1 MEYSCT
7 ESVKKPY
14 IELIISNII
23 NLKLKYNIILCCLLL
38 IFGVYKVYPL
48 DHDSLLYIIEESG
61 DDSLRITALLD
72 LAIEIKGDYP
82 DSAFLYLEDAEQ
94 IAINIE
100 NTYLLSV
107 IHSEEGLICENINEY
122 AGALEHYLEAK
133 RIIESQESFNTDSSF
148 RTEYLQVMN
157 QLGVL
162 YFKIDKFDQALEYL
176 NKLLGFMQENMMSPA
191 NEVYKKYYLK
201 TFINIGAVNIRTNKY
216 NEAEINYTKALSFL
230 NDSDML
236 SYSVIL
242 NNLGIISKEQQDYE
256 KAFDYH
262 YKALR
267 IREEGENFMG
277 MTQSYNNIG
286 STFFVSG
293 DYKQA
298 EEYFKKSLELSLN
311 QSYLPSAVITLF
323 YLIEIC
329 ENRKDYEKAF
339 EYQSQYLMLNDSLI
353 NQEKLRIIMQLE
365 MQEKFDL
372 KLRESRYKQEKLKA
386 EQKRKEILYL
396 LITAASLLGIL
407 VFILFYFL
415 QRNKMKRESL
425 ESRKNS
431 LEVKS
436 LELEKLNLERELEYR
451 NKELTTNV
459 MYMART
465 SEFITRISEKLL
477 KSKMYFTKEN
487 QSAINKIITELQS
500 YVDQDTW
507 TEFEIRFQ
515 QVHNE
520 FYTKLNELHPDLTA
534 NEKKLCAFLRLN
546 MTTKEISAITYQSV
560 NSIIVARSRLRKKLE
575 IERDEN
581 LISYLE
587 NI

>member
-1 MEYSCT
+1 M
-7 ESVKKPY
+7 
-14 IELIISNII
+14 
-23 NLKLKYNIILCCLLL
+23 LL
-38 IFGVYKVYPL
+38 IFGVNKVYPL

-72 LAIEIKGDYP
+72 LAIDIKDDYP
-82 DSAFLYLEDAEQ
+82 DSAFLFLEDAEQ
-94 IAINIE
+94 IALNIE
-100 NTYLLSV
+100 NAYLLSV
-107 IHSEEGLICENINEY
+107 IHNEEGLICEKINEY

-157 QLGVL
+157 QIGVL
-162 YFKIDKFDQALEYL
+162 YFKIEKFDQALEYL

-191 NEVYKKYYLK
+191 NEVYKKHYLK
-201 TFINIGAVNIRTNKY
+201 TFINIGAVNIRTKKY

-256 KAFDYH
+256 KAFNYH
-262 YKALR
+262 YRALR
-267 IREEGENFMG
+267 IREEGEDFLG
-277 MTQSYNNIG
+277 ITQSYNNIG

-298 EEYFKKSLELSLN
+298 GEYFKKSLEISLD
-311 QSYLPSAVITLF
+311 QGYLPSAVITLY
-323 YLIEIC
+323 YLKTIY
-329 ENRKDYEKAF
+329 ENQKDYEKAF
-339 EYQSQYLMLNDSLI
+339 EYQSQYLVLNDSLI

-372 KLRESRYKQEKLKA
+372 KLRESRYKQEKLEA
-386 EQKRKEILYL
+386 EQKRKEIFYL

-425 ESRKNS
+425 EARKNS
-431 LEVKS
+431 LEIKS

-487 QSAINKIITELQS
+487 QFAINKIITELQS